1 MGFTFWMW
9 FVSAILLVGAALMFY
24 QGRKMSLFYR
34 EFDRIAERAEG
45 VVVEINW
52 LSSEA
57 ERRSHEIHRG
67 TAYPVVEFSLPN
79 GQIIRAQTHTG
90 RSPAPAKVGQHVTV
104 LYDPNRPE
112 HLELLKNS
120 GRAMMAPLYYMLA
133 VGFVGFA
140 CLVIVFWFLLKVVM
154 GIPI

>member
-9 FVSAILLVGAALMFY
+9 FVSVVLLAGAALMFH
-24 QGRKMSLFYR
+24 QGRKMSRFYR
-34 EFDRIAERAEG
+34 EFDRIAVRAKG

-57 ERRSHEIHRG
+57 ERRSHHIHRG
-67 TAYPVVEFSLPN
+67 TAYPVVEFSLPS

-90 RSPAPAKVGQHVTV
+90 RSPAPAKVGQLVTV

-120 GRAMMAPLYYMLA
+120 GRDMMAPLYYMLA
-133 VGFVGFA
+133 IGFVSFA

>member
-9 FVSAILLVGAALMFY
+9 CISIIVLAAAALMFY
-24 QGRKMSLFYR
+24 QGRKMGRFYR
-34 EFDRIAERAEG
+34 EFDRIAARAEG

-57 ERRSHEIHRG
+57 ERRTHQIHRG
-67 TAYPVVEFSLPN
+67 TAFPVVEFSLPS

-90 RSPAPAKVGQHVTV
+90 RNPAPAKVGEQVTV
-104 LYDPNRPE
+104 LYDPNQPE
-112 HLELLKNS
+112 HIELLHNS
-120 GRAMMAPLYYMLA
+120 GRTMMAPLYYVLA
-133 VGFVGFA
+133 IGFVVFA
-140 CLVIVFWFLLKVVM
+140 CLVIVVWFLLKVVM